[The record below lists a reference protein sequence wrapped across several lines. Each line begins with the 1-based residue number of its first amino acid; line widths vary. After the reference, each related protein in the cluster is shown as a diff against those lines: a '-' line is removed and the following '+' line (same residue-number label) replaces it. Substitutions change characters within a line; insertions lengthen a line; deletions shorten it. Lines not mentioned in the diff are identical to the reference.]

1 MACEVSHDH
10 VVFVVDVF
18 VVVVVIF
25 IVVVIVSVIVFFCL
39 EVAMGTRTTF
49 TSRWVAK

>member
-25 IVVVIVSVIVFFCL
+25 IVVVSVIGFFCL

-49 TSRWVAK
+49 TSRWPAK